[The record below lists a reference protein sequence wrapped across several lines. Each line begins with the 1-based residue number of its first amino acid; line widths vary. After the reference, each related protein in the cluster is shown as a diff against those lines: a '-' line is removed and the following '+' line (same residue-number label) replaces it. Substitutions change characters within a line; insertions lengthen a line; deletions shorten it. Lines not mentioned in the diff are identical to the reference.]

1 MEQYTRLFDIL
12 SYQLANHP
20 QPDALCGKP
29 HGKWVKYSTQDVID
43 HVDKVSLGLI
53 ALGVEKDDKI
63 GLISTNR
70 PEWNFIYY
78 GVLQLG
84 AQDVPIYPTI
94 SSEDYAYIFND
105 AQIKYCFVED
115 QELLD
120 KVTAIADRVPTLKG
134 VYTFEQLEGAQ
145 HWSKVLELADEKNLS
160 KLEEMKAGV
169 DPQDLATLI
178 YTSGTTGTP
187 KGVMLTHDNLAS
199 NVRSTLAELPITAE
213 HTVFSFLPLCH
224 SFERMVTYTYMA
236 IGASIYYAESMET
249 IGENL
254 KEVRPHF
261 FTSVPRLLEKV
272 YDKIVAKGHEQK
284 GIKKKLFFW
293 ALHLALE
300 YEFKGKSAWYKFQL
314 NLANKVIFSK
324 WREALGGRLIGIV
337 TGAAALQPKLAKAFS
352 AAQISCREGYGLTET
367 SPVVSFNRFEEGG
380 CIFGTVGYP
389 IKDVQVK
396 LAEDG
401 EILVKGP
408 NVMRGYYNQPE
419 ETAKVIDDEGWFHTG
434 DLGKFVEGKFIKIID
449 RKKELYKTSGGKYVA
464 PQPLENKFKESP
476 LIEQM
481 MVVGND
487 KKFVSALIVPSMDSL
502 QSFCADNGI
511 EYDTVEELLEHPNV
525 IAAYEAVLAEYN
537 PAFSNTEQIK
547 KFKLLPN
554 EWTIDGGELTPTMKV
569 KRKNILEKYAK
580 EIEEIYNG

>member
-12 SYQLANHP
+12 SFQLANHP
-20 QPDALCGKP
+20 QSDALCNKVN
-29 HGKWVKYSTQDVID
+29 GKWVQYSTQDVID
-43 HVDKVSLGLI
+43 HVDKVSLGLL

-70 PEWNFIYY
+70 PEWNFIDY

-94 SSEDYAYIFND
+94 SPADYAYIFND
-105 AQIKYCFVED
+105 AKIKYCFVEGE
-115 QELLD
+115 ELFG
-120 KVTAIADRVPTLKG
+120 KVSEIADQVPSLKG
-134 VYTFEQLEGAQ
+134 VYTFDQVKGAK
-145 HWSKVLELADEKNLS
+145 HWQEVLDLADESNRS
-160 KLEEMKAGV
+160 KLEQMKAAV

-199 NVRSTLAELPITAE
+199 NVRSTLKELPITSE

-249 IGENL
+249 IGDNL
-254 KEVRPHF
+254 KEVKPHF

-272 YDKIVAKGHEQK
+272 YDKIVAKGHEQV

-293 ALHLALE
+293 ALDLALE
-300 YEFKGKSAWYKFQL
+300 YEFEGKSAWYKLQL
-314 NLANKVIFSK
+314 NIANKLIFSK

-389 IKDVQVK
+389 IENVEVK

-408 NVMRGYYNQPE
+408 NVMRGYFNKPE
-419 ETAKVIDDEGWFHTG
+419 ETASVIDSEGWFHTG
-434 DLGKFVEGKFIKIID
+434 DLGKFVNGKFIKIID

-476 LIEQM
+476 LIEQI

-502 QSFCADNGI
+502 NAFCQENGI
-511 EYDTVEELLEHPNV
+511 EYDTIEELLEHPNV
-525 IAAYEAVLAEYN
+525 MAAYEAVLAEYN